1 MEMQRTGPP
10 EPCPPVGSDEQCGDV
25 AGEPRQHGYGT
36 MVSTG
41 RKPEA
46 CQNLI
51 AFADGELDD
60 ESAATFRI
68 HLATCEACQTGL
80 VEAMQLSARLSELKP
95 RTRT

>member
-1 MEMQRTGPP
+1 MEMERTVPP
-10 EPCPPVGSDEQCGDV
+10 EPCPPVGRDEHGGDV

-36 MVSTG
+36 MLS
-41 RKPEA
+41 KPEA

-60 ESAATFRI
+60 EGAATFRI

-80 VEAMQLSARLSELKP
+80 VEAMQLSARLSELKT